1 MKQQTVVIK
10 SNKYGIT
17 LFLDKQEAFPDL
29 LKSIAEKFRA
39 SSKFFRDAQ
48 MALGF
53 EGRTLSQEE
62 QMEVIQV
69 IQENSG
75 LEILCVLEQDALKES
90 YMKQA
95 LEAKQKERAAND
107 GRFYK
112 GTLRSGQVLES
123 ETSIIILG
131 DVNPGAT
138 VVSKGNVVVLGT
150 LKGTI
155 HAGAAG
161 NSHAFVA
168 ALNMSPMQ
176 IRIAECIARCAD
188 GAAGRK
194 SSSTGPM
201 VAYTESGNIY
211 MEPLTKE
218 VIQDIQL

>member
-1 MKQQTVVIK
+1 MKQQSVVIK

-17 LFLDKQEAFPDL
+17 LYLDKQEAFPDL

-39 SSKFFRDAQ
+39 SSKFFKNAQ

-53 EGRTLSQEE
+53 EGKALSQEE
-62 QMEVIQV
+62 QLEVIQV
-69 IQENSG
+69 IQENSD
-75 LEILCVLEQDALKES
+75 LEILCVLEQDALKEA

-95 LEAKQKERAAND
+95 LETKQQEQSSND

-138 VVSKGNVVVLGT
+138 VVSKGNVVVLGS

-161 NSHAFVA
+161 NGHAFVA

-176 IRIAECIARCAD
+176 IRIADSIARCAD
-188 GAAGRK
+188 GMPGKK
-194 SSSTGPM
+194 SGSTEPM
-201 VAYTESGNIY
+201 VAYAESGNIY
-211 MEPLTKE
+211 MEPITKE
-218 VIQDIQL
+218 VIQDIRI

>member
-48 MALGF
+48 MALAF
-53 EGRTLSQEE
+53 EGRVLNQEE

-95 LEAKQKERAAND
+95 LEAKQQERSSTD

-161 NSHAFVA
+161 NAHAFVA

-176 IRIAECIARCAD
+176 IRIADSIARCAD
-188 GAAGRK
+188 GAAGKR
-194 SSSTGPM
+194 SGSAGPM

-211 MEPLTKE
+211 MEPITKD
-218 VIQDIQL
+218 VIQDIRI